1 VKKMIAAK
9 TLHNHD
15 RFGHLRELLR
25 SAKHTV
31 KIRKGTFLF
40 QEGMDADELYLIL
53 SGKVQMSKICADGK
67 EMCFRICGSGEIIGE
82 LTLFTTDPR
91 YLLTAKVIEDG
102 EVAVIKKDDLERELL
117 TNPSLT
123 YEYMQWVSMHAR
135 RTQTKFRDL
144 IMHGKKGALYSTL
157 IRMCNSYGVTLDNG
171 SILIDLT
178 LKNQDLANF
187 CGTTRESV
195 NRMLNVLKQ
204 QGVLSIKKGKITIHD
219 LDYLKKEI
227 QCENCP
233 VDICRIE

>member
-1 VKKMIAAK
+1 MLAAK
-9 TLHNHD
+9 TLNPQDHFA
-15 RFGHLRELLR
+15 RLRELLR
-25 SAKHTV
+25 SAKHTT
-31 KIRKGTFLF
+31 KIRKNTFLF
-40 QEGMDADELYLIL
+40 QEGMIANELYLIL
-53 SGKVQMSKICADGK
+53 SGKVQMSKICPDGK
-67 EMCFRICGSGEIIGE
+67 EICFCICGPEEIIGE
-82 LTLFTTDPR
+82 LTLFTAESR
-91 YLLTAKVIEDG
+91 YFLTAKVIEDG
-102 EVAVIKKDDLERELL
+102 EVAVIKKDDLEQQLL

-157 IRMCNSYGVTLDNG
+157 IRMCNSYGVKLNNG

-219 LDYLKKEI
+219 LDYLKQEI

-233 VDICRIE
+233 VDICCIE